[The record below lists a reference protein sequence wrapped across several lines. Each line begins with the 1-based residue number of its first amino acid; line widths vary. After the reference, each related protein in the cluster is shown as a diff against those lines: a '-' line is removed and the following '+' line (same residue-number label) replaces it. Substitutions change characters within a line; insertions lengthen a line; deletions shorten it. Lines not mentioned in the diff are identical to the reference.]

1 MWIYLQRKYSKI
13 FFWNKFWKEV
23 QFWAYNYCIHF
34 LELDTLLKKLDNE
47 DLDVLYNM
55 LEETYED
62 GEGEGLSKLEQRC
75 QEQYDKGYSEG
86 FDDGLSTEE

>member
-1 MWIYLQRKYSKI
+1 MTTTTEDIIDLVNLRCPS
-13 FFWNKFWKEV
+13 
-23 QFWAYNYCIHF
+23 IHF
-34 LELDTLLKKLDNE
+34 LELDRLLKKLDNE

-75 QEQYDKGYSEG
+75 QEQYDRGYADGYNDG
-86 FDDGLSTEE
+86 FSTEE

>member
-1 MWIYLQRKYSKI
+1 MTTTTEDIIGLVNLRCSS
-13 FFWNKFWKEV
+13 
-23 QFWAYNYCIHF
+23 IHF

-47 DLDVLYNM
+47 DLDVLYAM

-62 GEGEGLSKLEQRC
+62 GEGEGLYKLEQRC
-75 QEQYDKGYSEG
+75 QEHYDKGYSEG

>member
-1 MWIYLQRKYSKI
+1 MTTTTEDIIDLVNLHCPS
-13 FFWNKFWKEV
+13 
-23 QFWAYNYCIHF
+23 IHF
-34 LELDTLLKKLDNE
+34 LELDRLLKKLDNE

-62 GEGEGLSKLEQRC
+62 GGGLYKLEQSC
-75 QEQYDKGYSEG
+75 QEHYDKGYSEG

>member
-1 MWIYLQRKYSKI
+1 MTTTTEDIIDLVNLRCPS
-13 FFWNKFWKEV
+13 
-23 QFWAYNYCIHF
+23 IHF
-34 LELDTLLKKLDNE
+34 LELDRLLKKLDNE

-75 QEQYDKGYSEG
+75 QEQYDKGYDVGYDNG
-86 FDDGLSTEE
+86 FSTEE

>member
-1 MWIYLQRKYSKI
+1 MTTASKDI
-13 FFWNKFWKEV
+13 IDLVNLR
-23 QFWAYNYCIHF
+23 CSSIHF
-34 LELDTLLKKLDNE
+34 LELDRLLQKLDNE

-62 GEGEGLSKLEQRC
+62 GEGEGLYKLEQRC
-75 QEQYDKGYSEG
+75 REHYDKGYSEG